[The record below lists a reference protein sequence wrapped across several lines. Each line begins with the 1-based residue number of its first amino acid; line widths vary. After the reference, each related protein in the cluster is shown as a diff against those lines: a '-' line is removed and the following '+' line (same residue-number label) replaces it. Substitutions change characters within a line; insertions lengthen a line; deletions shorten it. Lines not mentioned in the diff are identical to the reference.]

1 SRQPPRHSIQQPPR
15 RSRSSHREGEGRG
28 RQRRASQRLRL
39 RRSPVLSRAPV
50 AWPRPRRCLAPAFL
64 FLTPWLARA
73 LVPEQERPSA
83 RPLPRSLAALESRS
97 LQKPSGGEPR
107 TPGLRRARLG
117 LPKRHSAAFR
127 SPVPAPKFGQANET
141 NEESLRLEI
150 QELKQK
156 RDTLDQEISQLMA
169 EGYVV
174 SELEDHI
181 SLLHEYNDI
190 KDVGQMLMG
199 KLARIRGVTTKEL
212 YWQCPED

>member
-1 SRQPPRHSIQQPPR
+1 MDLSPWSRLSLSLPIP
-15 RSRSSHREGEGRG
+15 
-28 RQRRASQRLRL
+28 SQM
-39 RRSPVLSRAPV
+39 PWLSQLGQLPFPTCLHL
-50 AWPRPRRCLAPAFL
+50 PRPPGSQVP
-64 FLTPWLARA
+64 TPK
-73 LVPEQERPSA
+73 S
-83 RPLPRSLAALESRS
+83 
-97 LQKPSGGEPR
+97 
-107 TPGLRRARLG
+107 
-117 LPKRHSAAFR
+117 
-127 SPVPAPKFGQANET
+127 GQANET

-212 YWQCPED
+212 YPEFDLDMND

>member
-1 SRQPPRHSIQQPPR
+1 MEP
-15 RSRSSHREGEGRG
+15 
-28 RQRRASQRLRL
+28 
-39 RRSPVLSRAPV
+39 
-50 AWPRPRRCLAPAFL
+50 
-64 FLTPWLARA
+64 RA
-73 LVPEQERPSA
+73 LQR
-83 RPLPRSLAALESRS
+83 
-97 LQKPSGGEPR
+97 PSGGEPG

-127 SPVPAPKFGQANET
+127 SPVPTPKSGQADET
-141 NEESLRLEI
+141 SEDSLQLEI

-199 KLARIRGVTTKEL
+199 KLASIRGVTTKEL
-212 YWQCPED
+212 YPEFDLDMND

>member
-1 SRQPPRHSIQQPPR
+1 SAFLLF
-15 RSRSSHREGEGRG
+15 SRSASDRRG
-28 RQRRASQRLRL
+28 
-39 RRSPVLSRAPV
+39 LSGPS
-50 AWPRPRRCLAPAFL
+50 FGS
-64 FLTPWLARA
+64 A
-73 LVPEQERPSA
+73 LVLVR
-83 RPLPRSLAALESRS
+83 
-97 LQKPSGGEPR
+97 G
-107 TPGLRRARLG
+107 ARLG

-127 SPVPAPKFGQANET
+127 SPVPTPKSGQADET
-141 NEESLRLEI
+141 SEDSLRLEI

-199 KLARIRGVTTKEL
+199 KLGASRNLSVPKDSSVKVGEFSSYCSCEKPASEVSPPRSCILNLIWT
-212 YWQCPED
+212 

>member
-1 SRQPPRHSIQQPPR
+1 SSPGLVSLGSDSPGS
-15 RSRSSHREGEGRG
+15 SSGVRSS
-28 RQRRASQRLRL
+28 
-39 RRSPVLSRAPV
+39 
-50 AWPRPRRCLAPAFL
+50 WPESEFRPCRCC
-64 FLTPWLARA
+64 TP
-73 LVPEQERPSA
+73 S
-83 RPLPRSLAALESRS
+83 AALEPHALQRS
-97 LQKPSGGEPR
+97 SGGEPG

-127 SPVPAPKFGQANET
+127 SPVLTPKSDQADDTSED
-141 NEESLRLEI
+141 SLRLEI

-156 RDTLDQEISQLMA
+156 RDALDQEISQLMA

-199 KLARIRGVTTKEL
+199 KLASIRGVTTKEL
-212 YWQCPED
+212 YPEFDLDMND